1 MPEKNQGRSFF
12 FQASSFQLLKLENL
26 LRCSFFTFSY
36 NRSSSMNYFIY
47 TSHHTSN
54 TSLNWLPVRSHN
66 TSETK
71 LKTESIIF
79 KILSSI
85 SNQSKKLV
93 QHIDITVRYTITKSL
108 QKEHTS
114 PVHTLSLSRNTGDK
128 GSLSQERSAAWK
140 IKSLHASYNPQP
152 QNIQ

>member
-108 QKEHTS
+108 Q
-114 PVHTLSLSRNTGDK
+114 RNTLVQFIPFLCHATLGTK
-128 GSLSQERSAAWK
+128 HPFPKSVALGER
-140 IKSLHASYNPQP
+140 
-152 QNIQ
+152 